1 MKVWSPTFVARP
13 SPTGFHHRVAY
24 WLVDYDDLPQPRHW
38 ARFCGQVRKRITS
51 TSAPFWPNGRSRP
64 LHHDVYRLQSLWLRI
79 RPDHGVLVQFHW
91 RRQRNRGGGS
101 AKYIRWPPRLR
112 TRGVTPTAVQTWKR
126 LCTFPPQYGDGSYR
140 IEVSDPLSTIAV
152 SVTLDQPGQEP
163 FVTTVLARRR
173 PSTMAPIL
181 RSLMRRSGLRTR
193 WLIQREGSGSGAK
206 EWRYNQDESG
216 NGDERR
222 SEVWSNRFRSLA

>member
-1 MKVWSPTFVARP
+1 MVRIETPSLYEGVVTHIRRSPVAHR
-13 SPTGFHHRVAY
+13 FHHRVAY

-38 ARFCGQVRKRITS
+38 ARFCGQVRKKDHLDIRSLLAEREIQANSITMFTGS
-51 TSAPFWPNGRSRP
+51 SLFGYGFDPITVYWCSSIGGDSATVVAEVRNTYGGRHAYVLERDADGGANVEKAMYVSPFN
-64 LHHDVYRLQSLWLRI
+64 
-79 RPDHGVLVQFHW
+79 
-91 RRQRNRGGGS
+91 
-101 AKYIRWPPRLR
+101 
-112 TRGVTPTAVQTWKR
+112 T
-126 LCTFPPQYGDGSYR
+126 GDGSYR

-193 WLIQREGSGSGAK
+193 WLIQREGVRL
-206 EWRYNQDESG
+206 WRKGMAVQP
-216 NGDERR
+216 R
-222 SEVWSNRFRSLA
+222 